1 MKYVLVQ
8 TSYQTDT
15 EMVEELY
22 LSEEPLL
29 FFETRKLSEAKVWDN
44 FDSIAD
50 YVEDNKMDDWK
61 VVCINDKDLFEARLK
76 DE

>member
-22 LSEEPLL
+22 LSEE
-29 FFETRKLSEAKVWDN
+29 E
-44 FDSIAD
+44 
-50 YVEDNKMDDWK
+50 ED
-61 VVCINDKDLFEARLK
+61 E